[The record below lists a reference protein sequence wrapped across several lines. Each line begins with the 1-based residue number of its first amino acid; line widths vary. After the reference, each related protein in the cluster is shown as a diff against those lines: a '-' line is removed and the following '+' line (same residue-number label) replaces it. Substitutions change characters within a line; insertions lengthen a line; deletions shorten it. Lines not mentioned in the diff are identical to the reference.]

1 MAGVGRRSCCAGPAA
16 ALWGLPP
23 KARGAVEFRTAHSA
37 RSARHCAAPTLA
49 PAGAVCLFW
58 FAPRLRWSPP
68 VAHHVV
74 SCWASPPALT
84 DSGATGSLRP
94 AGPGGLRL
102 PVAPARVSGL
112 TWKEEG
118 RRRRRRVGDGAR
130 QGGHASCLVLRSA
143 EFAAARTPSN
153 WSKKFTAAQ
162 DPPAA
167 AGTIKT
173 RAAGRAGHLLLHTR
187 ATHARLL
194 GSERASVKSSKG
206 PPR

>member
-130 QGGHASCLVLRSA
+130 EGARLVSRSPIC
-143 EFAAARTPSN
+143 RV
-153 WSKKFTAAQ
+153 
-162 DPPAA
+162 
-167 AGTIKT
+167 
-173 RAAGRAGHLLLHTR
+173 RGRANSIKLVKKIYSSAGPSSSRRHYKDE
-187 ATHARLL
+187 
-194 GSERASVKSSKG
+194 GSGPRWTFALTLASY
-206 PPR
+206 PRSTVGK

>member
-49 PAGAVCLFW
+49 PAGAVFLFW

-68 VAHHVV
+68 AAHN
-74 SCWASPPALT
+74 ALALFPPRHQHT

-118 RRRRRRVGDGAR
+118 AHLVSRSPICRVR
-130 QGGHASCLVLRSA
+130 
-143 EFAAARTPSN
+143 
-153 WSKKFTAAQ
+153 
-162 DPPAA
+162 
-167 AGTIKT
+167 
-173 RAAGRAGHLLLHTR
+173 GRANSIKLVKKIYSSAGPSSSRRHYKDE
-187 ATHARLL
+187 
-194 GSERASVKSSKG
+194 GSGPRWTFDLTLASY
-206 PPR
+206 PRSTVGK